1 MGEKNE
7 EMNSDDDSFEL
18 EPQEFI
24 FLIDRN

>member
-7 EMNSDDDSFEL
+7 EMNSEDDSFEL